1 MKPVV
6 LCILD
11 GVGIRSE
18 KHGNA
23 VKLAKM
29 PTFKRLIEEYPHSVL
44 EACGTDVGLPEGQMG
59 NSEVGHTNIGAGRI
73 VYQPLEQINQSIKN
87 NTFFENKKNT

>member
-11 GVGIRSE
+11 GVGIRKE

-23 VKLAKM
+23 
-29 PTFKRLIEEYPHSVL
+29 FK
-44 EACGTDVGLPEGQMG
+44 T
-59 NSEVGHTNIGAGRI
+59 TNI
-73 VYQPLEQINQSIKN
+73 
-87 NTFFENKKNT
+87 T